1 MGNSPN
7 FAEPSGPRL
16 SWNEQQETANAIEQ
30 FSVGLWR
37 IFIGSLLVTVALV
50 GIYLPLIAAFFD
62 AAMLQLLRDPRL
74 SLPVL
79 LCSIAGAWI
88 YFSGKQHCLA
98 FTLAVQKRYLLT
110 ASLGCDI
117 GAFLFRF
124 VRDVPVIGPPSRIA
138 ASMLVLVG
146 FLMLL
151 GFFAYLAKLIGARVS
166 YFMGIATGAMAVG
179 AMVLALFSN
188 DLAGLMPPAWGW
200 LPLAIVTLLLLTT
213 TSTYLILTATLSYQ
227 LKHFSRFL
235 RQSLEEEIA
244 EAYAHVD

>member
-1 MGNSPN
+1 MGNSPI
-7 FAEPSGPRL
+7 FADPSNPQL
-16 SWNEQQETANAIEQ
+16 SWGEQQETANAIEQ

-37 IFIGSLLVTVALV
+37 IFIGSLLVTVALL
-50 GIYLPLIAAFFD
+50 GIYLPIIAAFFD

-110 ASLGCDI
+110 GSLGCDI
-117 GAFLFRF
+117 VAFLFRL
-124 VRDVPVIGPPSRIA
+124 VRDVPVIGESARGA
-138 ASMLVLVG
+138 ASILVLVG

-179 AMVLALFSN
+179 AMGLAFFSGN
-188 DLAGLMPPAWGW
+188 MAGLMPPAWAW
-200 LPLAIVTLLLLTT
+200 LPLAIVGLLLIMTML
-213 TSTYLILTATLSYQ
+213 TYLILTATLSFQ

-235 RQSLEEEIA
+235 KQSLAEEIA
-244 EAYAHVD
+244 EAYADVD

>member
-1 MGNSPN
+1 
-7 FAEPSGPRL
+7 
-16 SWNEQQETANAIEQ
+16 
-30 FSVGLWR
+30 
-37 IFIGSLLVTVALV
+37 
-50 GIYLPLIAAFFD
+50 
-62 AAMLQLLRDPRL
+62 
-74 SLPVL
+74 
-79 LCSIAGAWI
+79 
-88 YFSGKQHCLA
+88 
-98 FTLAVQKRYLLT
+98 
-110 ASLGCDI
+110 
-117 GAFLFRF
+117 
-124 VRDVPVIGPPSRIA
+124 
-138 ASMLVLVG
+138 
-146 FLMLL
+146 MLL

-188 DLAGLMPPAWGW
+188 NLAGLMPPAWGW